1 LENRGGADR
10 RSRFDESKSRNGELR
25 RPMTTREGHRQW
37 DGWEISMGE
46 EGGNAATLIAAISVE
61 IGQLSVDIA
70 DITGDVQGVSKLLDH
85 QTAELA
91 QIRSATGE
99 IIASNQHIAETA
111 NLTQRMAAGAKSDV
125 VVAGNEID
133 ASLTA
138 IKRLVGSVTAI
149 GAQLGGLE
157 TAVQRVSK
165 VATNINRIAQQT
177 NLLALNATIEAARAG
192 DAGRGFA
199 VVAGEVKALARQ
211 TSEATAEIDATL
223 SSLTDEIRHLLKY
236 SSEGSQHA
244 ETVGQSTA
252 TIGGAMRAVGEAV
265 SQVDENASRIAAAT
279 TQIAQRCDGFAET
292 VTTLVGGVEKS
303 NGSLRAATERSD
315 RILGVSERIMG
326 MTAGSGFETID
337 TKFIE
342 AAVRTA
348 KAIEDCFAE
357 AIAKGAITVADL
369 FDKNLVPIEG
379 TNPQQFKTRYI
390 DFLDRVLPPLHD
402 PIMSLDER
410 MVFCACTDHNLLI
423 PTHNPQFRKP
433 PGADP
438 VWNAANSR
446 NRRKFMDKTAQ
457 AISQNTKP
465 FLLQTYRRDMG
476 GGVFTLMKDAS
487 APIMVQGRLW
497 GGLRVCYRA

>member
-1 LENRGGADR
+1 MADGGRD
-10 RSRFDESKSRNGELR
+10 
-25 RPMTTREGHRQW
+25 
-37 DGWEISMGE
+37 
-46 EGGNAATLIAAISVE
+46 AAALVAAISIE

-70 DITGDVQGVSKLLDH
+70 DITGDVQAVSALADH

-91 QIRSATGE
+91 QIRGATSE
-99 IIASNQHIAETA
+99 IVASNQHIAETA
-111 NLTQRMAAGAKSDV
+111 GLTQRMAAGAKSDV
-125 VVAGNEID
+125 VAASSEID
-133 ASLTA
+133 SSLDA
-138 IKRLVGSVTAI
+138 IGRLVSSVTAI

-157 TAVQRVSK
+157 SAMQRVSK

-192 DAGRGFA
+192 EAGRGFA

-223 SSLTDEIRHLLKY
+223 SSLTDQIRQLLRY

-244 ETVGQSTA
+244 ETVGQSTT
-252 TIGGAMRAVGEAV
+252 TIGGAMRAVGAAV
-265 SQVDENASRIAAAT
+265 GQVDENAARIATAT
-279 TQIAQRCDGFAET
+279 TQIAARCDGFAT
-292 VTTLVGGVEKS
+292 AVTALAGGVEKS
-303 NGSLRAATERSD
+303 SESLRTATERSD

-326 MTAGSGFETID
+326 MTAGSGFETVD

-348 KAIEDCFAE
+348 KAIEACFAE
-357 AIAKGAITVADL
+357 AIATGAISAADL
-369 FDKNLVPIEG
+369 FDKNLVPIAG
-379 TNPQQFKTRYI
+379 TNPLQFQTRYI
-390 DFLDRVLPPLHD
+390 HFLDRVLPPLHD
-402 PIMSLDER
+402 PVMSLDER
-410 MVFCACTDHNLLI
+410 MVFCACTDHNQLI
-423 PTHNPQFRKP
+423 PTHNPQFRNKQ
-433 PGADP
+433 GADP
-438 VWNAANSR
+438 IWNAANSR
-446 NRRKFMDKTAQ
+446 NRRKYTDKTAQ
-457 AISQNTKP
+457 AVSRSTQP